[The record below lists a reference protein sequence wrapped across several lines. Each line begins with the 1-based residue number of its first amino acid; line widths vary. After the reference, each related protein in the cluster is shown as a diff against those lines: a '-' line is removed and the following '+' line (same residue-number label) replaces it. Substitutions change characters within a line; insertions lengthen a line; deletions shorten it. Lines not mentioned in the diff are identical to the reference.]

1 MTMELFDNDMSTCA
15 QKVRLLLTE
24 KGASWTTHWLDLRA
38 GDQNAPDYLK
48 LNPAGVVPTLR
59 HNGRV
64 LLESNLILQYVDDAV
79 DGPTFMPADP
89 YARHVVRTRL
99 LDLDLRLHGAVG
111 LLSVIIAFRHDFLK
125 KGPEA
130 VAAYLASISDPERRA
145 RWREFIE
152 LGLDHPAGPGAAG
165 LWRKTLQSIEAA
177 LGETKW
183 LAADTYSLA
192 DIAYAS
198 YLTRLDH
205 LGVLSALES
214 QIPRTIDL
222 YNRIVARPAYQQA
235 LAAHMPEKKVKDYRQ
250 SAAESAE
257 QVRALLKV

>member
-1 MTMELFDNDMSTCA
+1 MPMELYDNDLSTCA

-24 KGASWTTHWLDLRA
+24 KSADWTTHWLDLRA

-79 DGPTFMPADP
+79 DGPSFMPSDP

-111 LLSVIIAFRHDFLK
+111 LLSVIIAFRHDFLS

-130 VAAYLASISDPERRA
+130 VAAYLASISDPERQA

-152 LGLDHPAGPGAAG
+152 LGLDHPAGPGAAR
-165 LWRKTLQSIEAA
+165 LWRKTLHSIEAA

-205 LGVLSALES
+205 LGILAALSE
-214 QIPRTIDL
+214 QIPRTVDL
-222 YNRIVARPAYQQA
+222 YQRIVARPAYQKA
-235 LAAHMPEKKVKDYRQ
+235 LLAHMPEKKVNAYRQ
-250 SAAESAE
+250 SAKESSD
-257 QVRALLKV
+257 RIRTLLNA